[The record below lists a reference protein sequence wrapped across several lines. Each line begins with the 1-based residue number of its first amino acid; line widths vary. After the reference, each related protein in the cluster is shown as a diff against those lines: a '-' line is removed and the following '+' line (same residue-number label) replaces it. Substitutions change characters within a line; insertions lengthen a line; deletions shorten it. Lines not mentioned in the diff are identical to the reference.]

1 MAALTL
7 ATIGAIASIAGTTAS
22 TGIGIGQ
29 AVRQKRLQKEAEA
42 AAAKSMAE
50 ARKRLDVN
58 VYEALGIP
66 KEVYELER
74 EALLQQGQLA
84 LQAGME
90 GSQRGAAATAGRV
103 QLAQQRGQAGVRS
116 QMAKEL
122 YGLEKMTA
130 AEEARLRDMGYQ
142 LDLAEAEGAQIA
154 AARAEQARQQALS
167 SAAGAVTQLGFQ
179 AMQLAPLYDK
189 SAGVKAA
196 ERAFKTAEKGGV
208 SMAEVKAN
216 LAKQGVVNGVDY
228 SKVAG
233 MTDAQFETF
242 LQETANPAFINSF
255 MESNYGTPFAPFSL
269 QKRQGIQSEAARAAA
284 TAKVMQEASPK
295 IQPLPQTQPMVGLEP
310 LPIREQFYRTDMP
323 YVLPTDIYPTAQ
335 QSIPTQ
341 GYVNQFDPFRF

>member
-1 MAALTL
+1 MSL
-7 ATIGAIASIAGTTAS
+7 AVIGAIASIAGTAAS

-122 YGLEKMTA
+122 YGLERMTA
-130 AEEARLRDMGYQ
+130 QEEARLRDMGFQ

-154 AARAEQARQQALS
+154 AARAEQARQDALK

-179 AMQLAPLYDK
+179 AMQLAPLYEK
-189 SAGVKAA
+189 SAGVTAT
-196 ERAFKTAEKGGV
+196 ESAFKTLERGGA
-208 SMAEVKAN
+208 SKADFKAN
-216 LAKQGVVNGVDY
+216 LAKQGVVGGIDY
-228 SKVAG
+228 SKVGG

-242 LQETANPAFINSF
+242 LQQEANPAFINSF
-255 MESNYGTPFAPFSL
+255 MESNYGTPFNPFSYD
-269 QKRQGIQSEAARAAA
+269 KRMGIRSQAAREAAN
-284 TAKVMQEASPK
+284 AKVMQELRDRTPEIIIPEGFYS
-295 IQPLPQTQPMVGLEP
+295 EP
-310 LPIREQFYRTDMP
+310 L
-323 YVLPTDIYPTAQ
+323 LPL
-335 QSIPTQ
+335 
-341 GYVNQFDPFRF
+341 GF

>member
-1 MAALTL
+1 MSLAA
-7 ATIGAIASIAGTTAS
+7 IGAVASIAGTAAS

-29 AVRQKRLQKEAEA
+29 AVRQNRLQKEAEA

-84 LQAGME
+84 LQAGTE

-130 AEEARLRDMGYQ
+130 AEEARLRDMGFQ

-154 AARAEQARQQALS
+154 AARAEQARQDALK
-167 SAAGAVTQLGFQ
+167 SAAGAVTNLGFQ
-179 AMQLAPLYDK
+179 FMKLAPLYPKTPSADAADK
-189 SAGVKAA
+189 LL
-196 ERAFKTAEKGGV
+196 KTAEKGGV
-208 SMAEVKAN
+208 SMAELKAN
-216 LAKQGVVNGVDY
+216 LAKQGVVNGIDY
-228 SKVAG
+228 SKVG
-233 MTDAQFETF
+233 SMSDADFQDF
-242 LQETANPAFINSF
+242 LRLEANPAFINSF
-255 MESNYGTPFAPFSL
+255 MKSNYGTPSTPFSL
-269 QKRQGIQSEAARAAA
+269 QKRQGIQSQAAREAANV
-284 TAKVMQEASPK
+284 KVMQEANASRQ
-295 IQPLPQTQPMVGLEP
+295 IQLPDPLALTGLEP
-310 LPIREQFYRTDMP
+310 LPTRQQFYRTDMP
-323 YVLPTDIYPTAQ
+323 YVLPTDIYPTTQ

-341 GYVNQFDPFRF
+341 GYVNQFDPFSF